1 MMRNALIVLGLVL
14 CFLVGGFAIYR
25 YKTNSG
31 QTPFLRATAGDLTGT
46 WQSQSLALKIEARG
60 EQLEVAGLADRPIEF
75 VRDGKASRWVEKAPQ
90 TPIPRT
96 LDWNGHT
103 LLFTSV
109 DASAQRQVSEL
120 QRSKKQD

>member
-1 MMRNALIVLGLVL
+1 MRSVLIVLGLIL
-14 CFLVGGFAIYR
+14 CFLIGGTAIYR

-46 WQSQSLALKIEARG
+46 WKSQSLVLKIQAQG
-60 EQLEVAGLADRPIEF
+60 ELLLVAGLGDKPVEF

-90 TPIPRT
+90 TPIPRN
-96 LDWNGHT
+96 LEWNGQT

-109 DASAQRQVSEL
+109 DASAQRQVSQL
-120 QRSKKQD
+120 QRSKP